1 MSSPFVKRLSLS
13 IAVFFVATASYA
25 DEYLPDPIVGYVM
38 GDTLQFR
45 PNPLNVQSET
55 FGTWSVQAIA
65 TGLAFQQSNPVPSN
79 YSSYAAF
86 SNLQANIQ
94 KTDGPLKV
102 YVLAGS
108 YSLAALG
115 QAYIRSSTFTES
127 TFGYVPEAYV
137 ALSVDTDWSISLGKL
152 PSMGGLE
159 AALTYENPNIQR
171 GLLWT
176 QTNSISRGAQL
187 NYQDGNI
194 SAALSVND
202 GAYSGVYNWIGG
214 LVSIKTSKTS
224 EFTASWTGS
233 LSGNSTNTTATPL
246 LQNNSQISNLI
257 YQYTGD
263 RWSVKPYFQYTYIPS
278 NSSIGLYGHSGTVG
292 YAVLTTYHVDPL
304 TDGVSPNRHIS
315 IPTRLEYQS
324 SFGNSLNPNIPA
336 GPMYGPGSSA
346 WSATITPTIQYGRTF
361 ARVELSFVKTF
372 NPLAGSAFGAT
383 GTNNTQTRGML
394 EVGLLY

>member
-13 IAVFFVATASYA
+13 IVVFFVATASYA

-55 FGTWSVQAIA
+55 FGSWSVQAIA

-137 ALSVDTDWSISLGKL
+137 ALSVDKDWSIS
-152 PSMGGLE
+152 
-159 AALTYENPNIQR
+159 
-171 GLLWT
+171 
-176 QTNSISRGAQL
+176 
-187 NYQDGNI
+187 
-194 SAALSVND
+194 
-202 GAYSGVYNWIGG
+202 
-214 LVSIKTSKTS
+214 
-224 EFTASWTGS
+224 
-233 LSGNSTNTTATPL
+233 
-246 LQNNSQISNLI
+246 
-257 YQYTGD
+257 
-263 RWSVKPYFQYTYIPS
+263 
-278 NSSIGLYGHSGTVG
+278 
-292 YAVLTTYHVDPL
+292 
-304 TDGVSPNRHIS
+304 
-315 IPTRLEYQS
+315 
-324 SFGNSLNPNIPA
+324 
-336 GPMYGPGSSA
+336 
-346 WSATITPTIQYGRTF
+346 
-361 ARVELSFVKTF
+361 
-372 NPLAGSAFGAT
+372 
-383 GTNNTQTRGML
+383 
-394 EVGLLY
+394 